1 MSSPSRS
8 ALLIKA
14 HKLLRKHYEP
24 VPRVERT
31 LLDHLLYASLLENSS
46 YASAE
51 QGLASL
57 KKSYFDLNE
66 IRVSSVTEI
75 SEYVGGAF
83 DSKAAAWNLRRILQ
97 SVFEA
102 TYSFDIESFKKKNL
116 GQAVKDLSKFAGVTP
131 FVLAYATQMSL
142 DGHAI
147 PIDKG
152 AMDALLIVGVVTA
165 KEAESGEVP
174 GLERAIP
181 KNKGIEFGS
190 LLHQLGVDLLNR
202 PFAQEVRDLL
212 VAINPE
218 AKDRLPK
225 RGAKKKEE
233 EAAAERKAEAAERK
247 AEAAAKEAAAK
258 ESAAKSNGSP
268 KPGGVKVPA
277 KSVDK
282 SPAKVAEKK
291 SPTAKEPAA
300 KEPPAKEPH
309 PKEPPAKEMPKA
321 RPPAKSAA
329 RDGEDAAK
337 KKGAPAKKA
346 ATKPDPAKG
355 LSRSK
360 PR

>member
-8 ALLIKA
+8 ALLVKA

-31 LLDHLLYASLLENSS
+31 LLDHLLFASLLENSS
-46 YASAE
+46 YAAAE

-57 KKSYFDLNE
+57 RKVYFDLNE

-75 SEYVGGAF
+75 AEHVGAAH
-83 DSKAAAWNLRRILQ
+83 DPKAAAWNLRRILQ

-102 TYSFDIESFKKKNL
+102 TYSFDVESFKKKNL
-116 GQAVKDLSKFAGVTP
+116 GQAAKDLSKFAGVTP
-131 FVLAYATQMSL
+131 FVLAYATQMGL

-147 PIDKG
+147 PIDRG
-152 AMDALLIVGVVTA
+152 AMDALLILGVVTP

-190 LLHQLGVDLLNR
+190 LLHQLGVDLLTR
-202 PFAQEVRDLL
+202 PFAQEVRDFF

-225 RGAKKKEE
+225 RGAKKKPDEE
-233 EAAAERKAEAAERK
+233 VADAKPQ
-247 AEAAAKEAAAK
+247 AAAKTEA
-258 ESAAKSNGSP
+258 AAKSNGSAKPLPAKPLPAKAAAKPAEKSTEKSTDKSSFTKPVDKKPQPAKDSP
-268 KPGGVKVPA
+268 KPKL
-277 KSVDK
+277 
-282 SPAKVAEKK
+282 
-291 SPTAKEPAA
+291 
-300 KEPPAKEPH
+300 
-309 PKEPPAKEMPKA
+309 
-321 RPPAKSAA
+321 PAKSAA
-329 RDGEDAAK
+329 RETDDSK
-337 KKGAPAKKA
+337 KKKAAPAKKESA
-346 ATKPDPAKG
+346 KSDAKG